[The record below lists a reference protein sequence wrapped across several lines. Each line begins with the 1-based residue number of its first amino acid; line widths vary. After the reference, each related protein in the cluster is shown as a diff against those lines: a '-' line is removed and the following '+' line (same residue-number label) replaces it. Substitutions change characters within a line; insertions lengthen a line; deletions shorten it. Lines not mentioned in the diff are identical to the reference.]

1 MDPETKKKVLRK
13 MVYGVYVVGVKQGDA
28 LSAFTA
34 TWVTQ
39 VSFKPPLIVLA
50 AENQAHSYKMISAS
64 RFFVLNF
71 LGSDQKGIAQ
81 HFLKPAPPGGS
92 KLEGIRYRLGKV
104 GAPILEEA
112 AAYAECEVR
121 EIHPDGD
128 HAVIV
133 AEVVEAGIH
142 REVDSLILKET
153 GWTYGG

>member
-1 MDPETKKKVLRK
+1 MDPEIKKKVLRK
-13 MVYGVYVVGVKQGDA
+13 IVYGVYVVGVKQEGA
-28 LSAFTA
+28 VNAFTG

-39 VSFKPPLIVLA
+39 ISFKPPLIVLA
-50 AENQAHSYKMISAS
+50 VENQAHSFGMISAS
-64 RFFVLNF
+64 RVLTLNF

-81 HFLKPAPPGGS
+81 HFLKPAPAGGS

-121 EIHPDGD
+121 QIHPAGD
-128 HAVIV
+128 HALVV
-133 AEVVEAGIH
+133 AEVVEAGIQ
-142 REVDSLILKET
+142 READPLTLRET